1 MAIKMIVSDLD
12 GTLLDGAYRLSAEN
26 RAALQKAAARG
37 VLVMLATGRMFCS
50 AARYA
55 RELGLDSP
63 VISYNGALVQTMD
76 GAVLASAF
84 LPPEVVTKTLRYIF
98 SRGWYVQLYT
108 AEGLFYAAE
117 TEAARV
123 YRSASGVAGAAV
135 GEGGLLARTEGV
147 PKLLVV
153 AENPAQTAPVI
164 GELTRA
170 LSGEVDVMASNPT
183 YIEIVRPGVSK
194 AAAMLAI
201 AENRGIKTAEIMAM
215 GDSGNDVAML
225 RAAGLGVAMGNASP
239 AVREAADA
247 VTARVE
253 ENGAALAV
261 RRYVLGEK
269 G

>member
-1 MAIKMIVSDLD
+1 
-12 GTLLDGAYRLSAEN
+12 
-26 RAALQKAAARG
+26 
-37 VLVMLATGRMFCS
+37 MFRS

-55 RELGLDSP
+55 RELGLESP
-63 VISYNGALVQTMD
+63 VISYNGALVQKMD
-76 GAVLASAF
+76 GAVLESSF
-84 LPPEVVTKTLRYIF
+84 LPPEVVTRTLRYIF

-108 AEGLFYAAE
+108 TEGFFYAAE

-123 YRSASGVAGAAV
+123 YRSASGIAGEAV
-135 GEGGLLARTEGV
+135 GESGLLARAEGV

-201 AENRGIKTAEIMAM
+201 AKKRGIKAAEIMAM
-215 GDSGNDVAML
+215 GDSGNDMAML
-225 RAAGLGVAMGNASP
+225 RVAGLGVAMGNAGP
-239 AVREAADA
+239 DVQEAADT

-261 RRYVLGEK
+261 RRYVLGEE